1 MDLRLSFRPMPKSKG
16 RKKAVVHQIPRA
28 KEVEVESP
36 KWYVYTMTGLMVIGV
51 LAVLGYYIF
60 SLNPWA
66 LRLGLVGIAVG
77 FIMTVNW
84 H

>member
-1 MDLRLSFRPMPKSKG
+1 MPESKS
-16 RKKAVVHQIPRA
+16 RKKKSNVTHVPRT
-28 KEVEVESP
+28 KEIEVESP
-36 KWYVYTMTGLMVIGV
+36 KWYVITMAALGVIGV

-60 SLNPWA
+60 SLDVWF
-66 LRLGLVGIAVG
+66 LRGGLLSIAIG